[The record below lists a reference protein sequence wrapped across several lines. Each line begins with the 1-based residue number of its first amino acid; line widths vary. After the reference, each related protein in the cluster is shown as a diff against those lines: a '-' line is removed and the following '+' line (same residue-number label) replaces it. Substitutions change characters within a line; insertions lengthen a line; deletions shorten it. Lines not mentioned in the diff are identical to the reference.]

1 MISYLA
7 KKYSILFILLAGTF
21 LLPSCDKSA
30 PSQKRPDNLI
40 QRDSI
45 PSIMLD
51 VYIAESALY
60 IKSQRGVDLGLYST
74 VYFNSIFKKHS
85 VTRKQF
91 TESLSYYLETDN
103 NASSLFLDVINHL
116 VSMQKPISGKAEQ
129 EQKPTEKQTEVSTNI
144 NTTPQNPLIRK
155 KK

>member
-7 KKYSILFILLAGTF
+7 KKYSILIIILAGTILF
-21 LLPSCDKSA
+21 PSCNKSA
-30 PSQKRPDNLI
+30 PSRKKPDNLI

-60 IKSQRGVDLGLYST
+60 IKSQRGIDLGLYTT
-74 VYFNSIFKKHS
+74 VYYNSLFKKHS

-91 TESLSYYLETDN
+91 MESLSFYLETDN

-116 VSMQKPISGKAEQ
+116 VSLQKPSSA
-129 EQKPTEKQTEVSTNI
+129 KPEKEENPSEKQVDVSTDQNA
-144 NTTPQNPLIRK
+144 PSENPLLK
-155 KK
+155 KKK